1 MTKQKNTTPCTAART
16 EIQGL
21 RAYQPGKPIDELA
34 REFGMNACDIVKLA
48 SNENPIGP
56 SKKAIAAMDAEL
68 RELTRY
74 PDGNGFDLKQALCKN
89 LSTESVIITPEN
101 ITLGNG
107 SSDILDFIVTCF
119 VSKGDEVVFSQHAFA
134 VYGLVTK
141 VQGGE
146 SIVVPAK
153 NYGHD
158 LDAMAAA
165 ITDKTRV
172 VFVTNPNNPTGTWL
186 TQTDILNFLAKVP
199 SDVIVALDEAYF
211 EYVNEADCCNG
222 LTLLAAYPNIVIIRT
237 FSKAYGLAALRV
249 GYGVSS
255 VEIADL
261 MNRVRPPFNVNSF
274 ALAAAIATLS
284 DDDYVAESKAVNDAG
299 MRYLTQSFEQ
309 LGLPYIP
316 SVANFISFEI
326 PSTFNINHNSNNSN
340 NKPIGISAVEVN
352 ASFVNESLLAAGVII
367 RSVANYAMPNHLRV
381 SIGTQSENETF
392 ITALTKIL
400 LDARS

>member
-1 MTKQKNTTPCTAART
+1 MTKQKNTTLSATARV

-158 LDAMAAA
+158 LVAMAAA

-255 VEIADL
+255 IEIADL

-299 MRYLTQSFEQ
+299 MLYLTQSFEQ

-326 PSTFNINHNSNNSN
+326 PRAFDNNN
-340 NKPIGISAVEVN
+340 NKPAGISAVEVN